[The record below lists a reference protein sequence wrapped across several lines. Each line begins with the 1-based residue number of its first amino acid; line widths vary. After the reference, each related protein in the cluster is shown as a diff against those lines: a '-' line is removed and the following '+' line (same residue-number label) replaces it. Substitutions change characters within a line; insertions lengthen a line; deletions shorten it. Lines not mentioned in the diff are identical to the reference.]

1 MALQNKMKNTT
12 ELTPPTIL
20 KKIKKKIVFH
30 NFFVQKYE
38 NQKRLYILIL
48 F

>member
-12 ELTPPTIL
+12 KLTPNLIL

-30 NFFVQKYE
+30 NFFVEKIR
-38 NQKRLYILIL
+38 KKKDSFI
-48 F
+48 